1 MRFNGV
7 RDVPARVE
15 DVWPALHDPAVLRAA
30 IPGCERLEPVG
41 RGRFAATLAARV
53 GRVADTYRGTFTIE
67 DVRAGSELAVLV
79 RSRGRFG
86 TLDLELRVRLE
97 PGHGTSTVL
106 TYDAYAVVGG
116 LVSRLGRAPLT
127 VAGGHIT
134 SCFFRDLAR
143 AVRRPAARPAPT
155 RDRPRL
161 VPVG

>member
-7 RDVPARVE
+7 RDVPAAVE

-30 IPGCERLEPVG
+30 IPGCERLEPLGGG
-41 RGRFAATLAARV
+41 RYAATLAARV

-67 DVRAGSELAVLV
+67 DVRSGSELSVAV

-86 TLDLELRVRLE
+86 TLDLELLVRLR
-97 PGHGTSTVL
+97 PGYGACTVL

-116 LVSRLGRAPLT
+116 LVSRLGRAPLS

-134 SCFFRDLAR
+134 SCFFRDLGR
-143 AVRRPAARPAPT
+143 AVRRPPT
-155 RDRPRL
+155 PRRL

>member
-7 RDVPARVE
+7 RDVPAAVE

-41 RGRFAATLAARV
+41 GGRFAATLAARV
-53 GRVADTYRGTFTIE
+53 GRVADTYRGTFTIQ
-67 DVRAGSELAVLV
+67 DVRSGSELAVVV
-79 RSRGRFG
+79 RSKGRFG

-97 PGHGTSTVL
+97 SGHGASTVL

-143 AVRRPAARPAPT
+143 AVRRTTTRPAPA
-155 RDRPRL
+155 RSRPHL

>member
-7 RDVPARVE
+7 RDVPAAVD

-30 IPGCERLEPVG
+30 IPGCERLEPLGGG
-41 RGRFAATLAARV
+41 RYTATLAARV

-67 DVRAGSELAVLV
+67 DLRDGTELAVTV

-97 PGHGTSTVL
+97 PGYGTCTVL
-106 TYDAYAVVGG
+106 TYDAYAAVGG
-116 LVSRLGRAPLT
+116 LVSRLGRAPLS

-134 SCFFRDLAR
+134 SCFFRDLGR
-143 AVRRPAARPAPT
+143 AVRRSRAL
-155 RDRPRL
+155 PRL
-161 VPVG
+161 APVVGV